1 MKEAAD
7 LLNLTPRTVAL
18 HKYRVMEELEIKSNA
33 GLVQFAI
40 RNHMV
45 AYGFSQSTHSS
56 YEI

>member
-1 MKEAAD
+1 
-7 LLNLTPRTVAL
+7 LNLTPRTVAF

-45 AYGFSQSTHSS
+45 AYGFSQSTHSN